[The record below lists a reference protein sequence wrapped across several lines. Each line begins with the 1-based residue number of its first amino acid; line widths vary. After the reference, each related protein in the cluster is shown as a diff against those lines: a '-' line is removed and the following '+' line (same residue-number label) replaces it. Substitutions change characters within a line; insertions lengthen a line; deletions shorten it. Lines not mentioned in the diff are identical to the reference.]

1 MDELFCEG
9 LNISGKRELLERVR
23 DLMAIPNWW
32 DGEVDRDLVD
42 DQAISFATR
51 KLNDLDEE
59 NEILKG
65 KLE

>member
-1 MDELFCEG
+1 
-9 LNISGKRELLERVR
+9 
-23 DLMAIPNWW
+23 MAIPNWW